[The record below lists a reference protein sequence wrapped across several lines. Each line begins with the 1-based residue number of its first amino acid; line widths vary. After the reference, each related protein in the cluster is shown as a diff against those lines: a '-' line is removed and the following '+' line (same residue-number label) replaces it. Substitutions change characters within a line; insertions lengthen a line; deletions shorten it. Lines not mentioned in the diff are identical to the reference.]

1 MSTIIPLS
9 EKTLPPSCLVFKHST
24 TCGISAGAA
33 REVRAMTT
41 ELPIYWINV
50 REQRDLSNWVAETYA
65 VTHESPQLILI
76 KDGKAAQVWSHYDVH
91 RSNVT
96 V

>member
-1 MSTIIPLS
+1 MSTIIPLK
-9 EKTLPPSCLVFKHST
+9 EKSLPPVCFVFKHST

-41 ELPIYWINV
+41 DLPIYWINV
-50 REQRDLSNWVAETYA
+50 REQRDLSDWVVEAYS

-76 KDGKAAQVWSHYDVH
+76 RDGKAQQVWSHYDVS
-91 RSNVT
+91 RANVS